1 MVANATGL
9 WLPAKGYFV
18 AVNASTKVC
27 DKAQVKRLAA
37 KMK

>member
-1 MVANATGL
+1 VANATGL
-9 WLPAKGYFV
+9 WLPGKGYFV